1 MNQSSYR
8 FLKFA
13 QDGGLLT
20 VSLNRPEAMNAI
32 NAGLHTELSTVFA
45 RDSPSDRERR
55 TRYVLTGEGRGFC
68 GGGDLAWFR
77 DITPAQVDTLFI
89 EARKIIVDLLE
100 VPQPIV
106 AAVNGHAAGL
116 GATLALFCD
125 MVFVADTARISD
137 PHVRVG
143 VAAGDGGAVI
153 WPLLVGPARAK
164 QYLMTGDALSAAE
177 AERIGLVNA
186 VLPQAEVLAAAT
198 AMAKRLAE
206 GPRRAVEATKA
217 SVNKLVRDAVNLVLD
232 TSLALEKANF
242 FDADHREAIAAFA
255 ERREPKFTGN

>member
-1 MNQSSYR
+1 MDQSKYQFIEFSR
-8 FLKFA
+8 
-13 QDGGLLT
+13 DGAVLT

-45 RDSPSDRERR
+45 DIAADRSVHAV
-55 TRYVLTGEGRGFC
+55 VLTGKGRGFC
-68 GGGDLAWFR
+68 GGGDLSWFS
-77 DITPAQVDTLFI
+77 DITAEQVDTLFV
-89 EARKIIVDLLE
+89 EARKIIMDMLE

-125 MVFVADTARISD
+125 VVFVADTARISD

-164 QYLMTGDALSAAE
+164 QYLMTGDALTATE
-177 AERIGLVNA
+177 AERIGLVNV
-186 VLPQAEVLAAAT
+186 VLPQTEIVAAAT
-198 AMAKRLAE
+198 AMARRFAE

-217 SVNKLVRDAVNLVLD
+217 SVNKLLRDAANLVLD

-255 ERREPKFTGN
+255 EKREPRFTGR

>member
-1 MNQSSYR
+1 MFTNRYQFIAFER
-8 FLKFA
+8 DA
-13 QDGGLLT
+13 GVLT
-20 VSLNRPEAMNAI
+20 MRLNRPEAMNAI
-32 NAGLHTELSTVFA
+32 HGPLHTELSTVFA
-45 RDSPSDRERR
+45 DIAADRSV
-55 TRYVLTGEGRGFC
+55 YAVVLTGEGKGFC
-68 GGGDLAWFR
+68 GGGDLSWFR
-77 DITPAQVDTLFI
+77 DATPAQIDTLFI
-89 EARKIIVDLLE
+89 EARKIIMDLLE

-125 MVFVADTARISD
+125 VIVVADAAKISD

-164 QYLMTGDALSAAE
+164 EYLMTGDSLSAAE
-177 AERIGLVNA
+177 AERIGLVNR
-186 VLPQAEVLAAAT
+186 VVPQAEVLANAT
-198 AMAKRLAE
+198 QIARRFAE

-217 SVNKLVRDAVNLVLD
+217 LVNKLIRDAANLVLD

-242 FDADHREAIAAFA
+242 FDADHKEAIAAFA
-255 ERREPKFTGN
+255 ERRAPRFEGR

>member
-1 MNQSSYR
+1 MNESTYR
-8 FLKFA
+8 HLKFSR
-13 QDGGLLT
+13 DRGVLT
-20 VSLNRPEAMNAI
+20 LTLSRPEAMNAI
-32 NAGLHTELSTVFA
+32 NAALHTELSTVFA
-45 RDSPSDRERR
+45 EIAADRSVHAV
-55 TRYVLTGEGRGFC
+55 VLTGEGRGFC

-77 DITPAQVDTLFI
+77 DITPEQVDTLFV
-89 EARKIIVDLLE
+89 EARKIVMDLLE

-125 MVFVADTARISD
+125 VILVADTARISD

-164 QYLMTGDALSAAE
+164 QYLMTGDSLTAAE
-177 AERIGLVNA
+177 AERIGLVNQ

-198 AMAKRLAE
+198 QLARRFAD
-206 GPRRAVEATKA
+206 GPRRAAEATKA
-217 SVNKLVRDAVNLVLD
+217 SVNKLLRDAANLVLD

-242 FDADHREAIAAFA
+242 FDADHKEAIAAFA
-255 ERREPKFTGN
+255 QRREPKFIGR